1 VHYFV
6 NDNGGWMDVSGDTDV
21 FNVVPDGYREV
32 DEATFNEAAG
42 IITLPAPEEP
52 PTDPGGNDG

>member
-1 VHYFV
+1 MPFFIS
-6 NDNGGWMDVSGDTDV
+6 DNGGWMSVSGDTDI

-52 PTDPGGNDG
+52 PADPGGNDD